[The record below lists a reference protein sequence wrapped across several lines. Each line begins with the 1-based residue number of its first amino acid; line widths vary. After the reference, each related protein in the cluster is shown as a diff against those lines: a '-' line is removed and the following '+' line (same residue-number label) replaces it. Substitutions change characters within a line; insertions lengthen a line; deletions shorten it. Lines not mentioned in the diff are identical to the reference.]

1 MEIESYTNFL
11 IQKAKEI
18 GTSDIHILPSKE
30 KYKVYFRIGGQLES
44 KYTLPTEKGMRLIQY
59 LKYLADMD
67 VGERRVPQGG
77 GLVYELADRREQD
90 LRISVITNYHGQE
103 SMVIRLLESQE
114 NISLEE
120 STFLIEELQKMK
132 MLSQYKSGLILFSG
146 PVNSGKTTTMY
157 QLIRERIGKSQIQV
171 ITIED
176 PVEIEEEKFFQ
187 IQVNEQAGG
196 SYEESLKASLRH
208 HPDLIVVGEIRDEE
222 TARMAIRAALTG
234 HLILATVHARNAEGV
249 ITRMLELDISFELLK
264 QTLIGIVFQKLLPT
278 YCELCEG
285 SCQSYCSYYDPNRKR
300 AALYDLLESEKIQR
314 LRTENLYESALNRER
329 NFNHLLKKVYAYGYI
344 SEDTYNQYFIP

>member
-18 GTSDIHILPSKE
+18 GTSDIHILPNKE
-30 KYKVYFRIGGQLES
+30 EYKVYFRISGQLES
-44 KYTLPTEKGMRLIQY
+44 KYTLPTEKGVRFIQY

-67 VGERRVPQGG
+67 VGERRAPQGG
-77 GLVYELADRREQD
+77 GLVYQLADEKEQD

-114 NISLEE
+114 RILLEE
-120 STFLIEELQKMK
+120 STFLVEELNKIKILKQF
-132 MLSQYKSGLILFSG
+132 KSGLILFSG

-157 QLIRERIGKSQIQV
+157 QLIRERINQSELQV

-176 PVEIEEEKFFQ
+176 PVEIEEERFFQ

-249 ITRMLELDISFELLK
+249 ITRMLELGVSFELLK
-264 QTLIGIVFQKLLPT
+264 QTLIGIVFQKLLPI
-278 YCELCEG
+278 YCEFCEG
-285 SCQSYCSYYDPNRKR
+285 SCQSYCSYYEPSRKR
-300 AALYDLLESEKIQR
+300 AALYDLLDSEKIQQ
-314 LRTENLYESALNRER
+314 LELGNLYDSSLNRER

-344 SEDTYNQYFIP
+344 SEDTHNQYFIP

>member
-1 MEIESYTNFL
+1 MEIESFTNFL
-11 IQKAKEI
+11 IQKAKEC
-18 GTSDIHILPSKE
+18 GTSDVHILPNKE
-30 KYKVYFRIGGQLES
+30 SYKVYFRISGQLES
-44 KYTLPTEKGMRLIQY
+44 QYTLATEKGGRVIQY

-67 VGERRVPQGG
+67 VGERRAPQGG
-77 GLVYELADRREQD
+77 ALVYKLADRGDQD
-90 LRISVITNYHGQE
+90 LRISVIANYHGQE

-114 NISLEE
+114 EILLEKSTLLLEE
-120 STFLIEELQKMK
+120 LNKIKKLNQH
-132 MLSQYKSGLILFSG
+132 KSGLILFSG

-157 QLIRERIGKSQIQV
+157 QLIRERNDHSEIQV

-176 PVEIEEEKFFQ
+176 PVEIEEESFFQ

-222 TARMAIRAALTG
+222 TARMTIRAALTG
-234 HLILATVHARNAEGV
+234 HLILASVHAKNAEGV
-249 ITRMLELDISFELLK
+249 ITRMQELGISLELLK
-264 QTLIGIVFQKLLPT
+264 QTLIGIVFQKLLPI

-285 SCQSYCSYYDPNRKR
+285 NCRLYCNHYDPDRKR

-314 LRTENLYESALNRER
+314 LNLEELHHSVVNRER
-329 NFNHLLKKVYAYGYI
+329 NFNHLLKKVYVYGYI
-344 SEDTYNQYFIP
+344 SENTYNQYFIP